1 MRIALCWSVVL
12 FSGFAMPCPT
22 WSDDRVADEIT
33 LIIEAGDR
41 EIAAIKQQAE
51 RNVQAA
57 REKRLAQLEQ
67 LQDKY
72 TKLGALDQAVA
83 VRDKLRTLKLG
94 GTPGGDPGNLL
105 GYTANIGEV
114 FFFEVMGA
122 TGGTI
127 YGTDVY
133 TADSSLATAAVHS
146 GALNY
151 AEKGVVK
158 VTILPGKDRYE
169 PSVCNEVSSREWNA
183 HALSY
188 KVESTKPVKAEKPA
202 KQ

>member
-1 MRIALCWSVVL
+1 MKIALCWSVL
-12 FSGFAMPCPT
+12 LLCGLAIPCKA
-22 WSDDRVADEIT
+22 WSDDRVADEID
-33 LIIEAGDR
+33 LIVEAGDR

-51 RNVQAA
+51 RDIQAVN
-57 REKRLAQLEQ
+57 EKRLAQLEQ

-72 TKLGALDQAVA
+72 TKLGALDQAIA

-94 GTPGGDPGNLL
+94 GTPLGDPGNLV
-105 GYTANIGEV
+105 GYSAHIGEV
-114 FFFEVMGA
+114 LYFEVMGA
-122 TGGTI
+122 TGGMI

-133 TADSSLATAAVHS
+133 AADSHLATAAVHS

-158 VTILPGKDRYE
+158 VTILPGKGSYE
-169 PSVCNEVSSREWNA
+169 ASERNGVSSRQWGA
-183 HALSY
+183 GSLSFA
-188 KVESTKPVKAEKPA
+188 VESTKPAKTAKPA